1 MSYIVILISFTA
13 ISPSIG
19 YMAKASNQLT
29 NDFLPQRACLLIAN
43 DSSIQKILKYM

>member
-19 YMAKASNQLT
+19 YDHAENSLHIYIIVLFVETPHKFITAKVINMQ
-29 NDFLPQRACLLIAN
+29 
-43 DSSIQKILKYM
+43 